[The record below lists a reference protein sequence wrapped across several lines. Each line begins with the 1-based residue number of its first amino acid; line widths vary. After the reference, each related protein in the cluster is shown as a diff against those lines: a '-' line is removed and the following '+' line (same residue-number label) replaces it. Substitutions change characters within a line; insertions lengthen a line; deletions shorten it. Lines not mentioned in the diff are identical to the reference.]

1 MLVISPAPIEFR
13 APTNSPAEKLT
24 GMMPHIWD
32 QPTKNN
38 Q

>member
-1 MLVISPAPIEFR
+1 MPVISPAPIEFH

-24 GMMPHIWD
+24 EMMPQIWD